1 MAVKVLIKRKVPEGK
16 AKEMIPLFRQM
27 RALASSE
34 PGYISGETLKRL
46 DKPNEFLVISTW
58 NSSADWNQWMKSEKR
73 EEVQAKIDKLL
84 GGTTDYEIY
93 HYGFAE

>member
-1 MAVKVLIKRKVPEGK
+1 MAVKVLIKRNVPDDK

-58 NSSADWNQWMKSEKR
+58 NSSADWNQWIKSEKR
-73 EEVQAKIDKLL
+73 EAIQAKIDKLL